1 MPRSRR
7 SSIPT
12 RGGVSRLPSLGPKSE
27 AWLREVGINTEEELR
42 AIGAIAAYRRLKH
55 WNPRLVSLNA
65 LYALHAALNGLHWR
79 AVDGDTKARL
89 RAEAGDDVR
98 PRRAD
103 RTRPS
108 RSA

>member
-1 MPRSRR
+1 MPRSTR
-7 SSIPT
+7 SSSPRT
-12 RGGVSRLPSLGPKSE
+12 GVSRLAGLGPKSE

-42 AIGAIAAYRRLKH
+42 AIGAVAAYRRLKP

-65 LYALHAALNGLHWR
+65 LYALHAALSGLHWR
-79 AVDGDTKARL
+79 AVDDETKARL
-89 RAEAGDDVR
+89 RAEAGDDLR
-98 PRRAD
+98 PRRAG

>member
-1 MPRSRR
+1 MPRSTR
-7 SSIPT
+7 SSTPRT
-12 RGGVSRLPSLGPKSE
+12 GVSRLAGLGPKSE

-55 WNPRLVSLNA
+55 WNPRIVSLNA

-79 AVDGDTKARL
+79 AVDDATKARL
-89 RAEAGDDVR
+89 RAEAGVDLK

-103 RTRPS
+103 RTTPS
-108 RSA
+108 RSV

>member
-1 MPRSRR
+1 M
-7 SSIPT
+7 
-12 RGGVSRLPSLGPKSE
+12 GVGRLAGLGPKSE
-27 AWLREVGINTEEELR
+27 AWLREVGINSEEELR
-42 AIGAIAAYRRLKH
+42 AIGAVAAYRRLKH

-79 AVDGDTKARL
+79 LVDDETKARL
-89 RAEAGDDVR
+89 RAEAGEDVR
-98 PRRAD
+98 PRRAG